1 MPIINQIVKGDG
13 SPAPAHY
20 IEFPVDAN
28 GVMARPTTIMD
39 FDGVKELGACALYY
53 LYSTN
58 TTISGAIIFNDLE
71 WVHGNNAMYYTFNGC
86 TGVTSFEFPRFK
98 TMISAFMR
106 TCDGC
111 TSLTT
116 VKVPSLKY
124 IGSGSASGTFRGCI
138 LLSSIY
144 FPAINNSSFGSNLSL
159 NGMCTNCVNITLHFP
174 TNVQATVEALTGY
187 STTAPFGATS
197 GTVLFDLPATVI
209 LTGANSQAYERNPK
223 DDTGTALSWRKQ
235 DTGTLSTP
243 ITDWTPYYTS
253 GTTDPAV
260 SDTIYS
266 DAACT
271 VAETTISSIA

>member
-1 MPIINQIVKGDG
+1 MPIMNTVIQG
-13 SPAPAHY
+13 SGGSAPAHY
-20 IEFPVDAN
+20 VEFPVDAN

-39 FDGVKELGACALYY
+39 FDGVKELDASALYY

-71 WVHGNNAMYYTFNGC
+71 WVHGTNAMYYAFSGC
-86 TGVTSFEFPRFK
+86 TGVTSFDLPRFK
-98 TMISAFMR
+98 TMNSAFTR
-106 TCDGC
+106 TCEGC

-124 IGSGSASGTFRGCI
+124 IGSGSANSTFRGCI
-138 LLSSIY
+138 SLSSIY

-159 NGMCTNCVNITLHFP
+159 NAMCTNCVNITLHFP
-174 TNVQATVEALTGY
+174 SNVQSIVEGLTGY

-235 DTGTLSTP
+235 DTGTQARP
-243 ITDWTPYYTS
+243 ITDWTPFYTS

-260 SDTIYS
+260 NDTIYS
-266 DAACT
+266 DSACT
-271 VAETTISSIA
+271 TAVTTISSIA